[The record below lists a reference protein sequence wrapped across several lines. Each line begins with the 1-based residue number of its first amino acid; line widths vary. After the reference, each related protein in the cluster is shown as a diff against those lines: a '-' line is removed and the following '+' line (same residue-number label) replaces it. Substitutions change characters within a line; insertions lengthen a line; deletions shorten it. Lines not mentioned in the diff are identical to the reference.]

1 MKYTTILPAFLFLA
15 GSALLPISGYADHCN
30 GDNSSVSDV
39 SQDPVVEGNDEG
51 NDGDVG
57 EVDVDEAGE
66 VDSSVNDEDGSD
78 G

>member
-15 GSALLPISGYADHCN
+15 GSALLPISGYADNCN
-30 GDNSSVSDV
+30 GDNNSVSDV
-39 SQDPVVEGNDEG
+39 IQDPVVEGD
-51 NDGDVG
+51 DGDVG
-57 EVDVDEAGE
+57 EVDVDEADE